1 MREEMMSFKRVVILS
16 FIMLIIVLPQMVQS
30 RPCIETN
37 PFPVVSVSGPN
48 GWKRTY
54 ADMQKAIDEAP
65 NGSTINFRVDVVE
78 AVPQDFV
85 EHLCG
90 DCQNPVTDVN
100 VSYGFHIKGKSLTIR
115 GYGMDRVTLIT
126 NAGYGILIEDCPSV
140 KILDLSI
147 TGGERDQDGSATC
160 AAIVVRNSNVEI
172 AYCRIFDNQGDYEK
186 PVAGIGGVFGREG
199 AILNIHH
206 NIIHDNSWDGVALY
220 RGAVAQIYDNE
231 IYNGRGA
238 AIGITWDA
246 RAQVIHNNIHGYWKG
261 IGSFGESRVGAY
273 HNYVHDLRGWGI
285 IATGTS
291 DMICR
296 NNTVVRCGN
305 VGIAGW
311 SDEARMEVVNN
322 IIANNG
328 IVDKWVAPRVGIWMN
343 CVEGNYRIAH
353 NIFWDNYDCD
363 VAFGFIETD
372 DDWTYA
378 EERDFTGMDGN
389 LFADPMFVDHDP
401 LAVDGG
407 PEVHITSPCIDNGD
421 PQYVDLDGTPSDIG
435 AGLCVGKVE

>member
-1 MREEMMSFKRVVILS
+1 MREEKMSFKRVTSIATVIL
-16 FIMLIIVLPQMVQS
+16 LIVFSQAADS
-30 RPCIETN
+30 RPATRTN
-37 PFPVVSVSGPN
+37 PSDKISITAP
-48 GWKRTY
+48 WTEMCTY
-54 ADMQKAIDEAP
+54 TDLQSAIDSAP
-65 NGSTINFRVDVVE
+65 DGGRITLEDYNFR
-78 AVPQDFV
+78 AIPQDFV

-90 DCQNPVTDVN
+90 NCQEPVTDVN
-100 VSYGFHIKGKSLTIR
+100 ASYGFHIKGKSLTIQ
-115 GYGMDRVTLIT
+115 GQGMYKTTLIT
-126 NAGYGILIEDCPSV
+126 GAGYGILIEDCPSV
-140 KILDLSI
+140 KILDLAI

-160 AAIVVRNSNVEI
+160 AAIVVRNSNVEV
-172 AYCRIFDNQGDYEK
+172 ANCRIFNNQGDYEK

-238 AIGITWDA
+238 AIGVTWDA
-246 RAQVIHNNIHGYWKG
+246 RAQVIHNNIYGYWKG
-261 IGSFGESRVGAY
+261 IGSFGESRVGVF
-273 HNYVHDLRGWGI
+273 NNFVHDLRGWGI
-285 IATGTS
+285 VATGTS

-311 SDEARMEVVNN
+311 SEEARMEIVNN

-328 IVDKWVAPRVGIWMN
+328 MVEKWVAPRVGIWMN

-353 NIFWDNYDCD
+353 NIFWENYDCD
-363 VAFGFIETD
+363 VAFGYEESD
-372 DDWTYA
+372 EGWSYA

-389 LFADPMFVDHDP
+389 LFADPMFIDYDP
-401 LAVDGG
+401 LTIRGA
-407 PEVHITSPCIDNGD
+407 PEVHLTSPCIDNGD
-421 PQYVDLDGTPSDIG
+421 PQYADLDGTPSDIG
-435 AGLCVGKVE
+435 AGIYVEL